1 MLTQDD
7 SLSSWRPLCQGLGDI
22 SDNELRQILFK
33 SESLM
38 GRPLVNYQYNLPDHL
53 LILSERYLDKSLKN
67 TIPKFPIPLYLQ
79 HRKATYTWRS
89 WFFYSLVLALI
100 SLVFSWWLALV
111 ILIWSVN
118 LFFLVAILYSQR
130 NESLTKRFSKCC
142 SYEEIKEFVK
152 KNWNKRSESIRD

>member
-1 MLTQDD
+1 MTQDD
-7 SLSSWRPLCQGLGDI
+7 SLSLWRPLCQGLGDI

-33 SESLM
+33 SESLI
-38 GRPLVNYQYNLPDHL
+38 GRRLVNYQDNLPDHL

-79 HRKATYTWRS
+79 HRKATSTWRF
-89 WFFYSLVLALI
+89 WFFNSLVFGLI
-100 SLVFSWWLALV
+100 SLVFSWWLALE

-118 LFFLVAILYSQR
+118 LFFLVAILYSQH
-130 NESLTKRFSKCC
+130 NESLTKRFPNCC

-152 KNWNKRSESIRD
+152 KNRKKRSESIKD

>member
-22 SDNELRQILFK
+22 SDDELRQILFK
-33 SESLM
+33 SESLI
-38 GRPLVNYQYNLPDHL
+38 GGPLGKYQYNLPDHL
-53 LILSERYLDKSLKN
+53 LILSHRYLDKSLKN

-79 HRKATYTWRS
+79 HRKATDTWR
-89 WFFYSLVLALI
+89 FFCFQSLVLGLI

-130 NESLTKRFSKCC
+130 NESLTKRFPNCC

-152 KNWNKRSESIRD
+152 ENRNKRRESIRD